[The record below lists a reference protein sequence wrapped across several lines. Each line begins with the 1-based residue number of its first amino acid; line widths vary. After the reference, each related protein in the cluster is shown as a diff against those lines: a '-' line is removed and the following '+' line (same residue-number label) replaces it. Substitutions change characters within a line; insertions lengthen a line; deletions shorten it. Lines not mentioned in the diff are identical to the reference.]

1 MEDLALEIL
10 EDAGLTES
18 DVDDVPSFGLATLS
32 PPRIINPTTNM
43 NWPSIPGGESFFDR
57 ALANGNLEAGA
68 GGELY
73 LDGAEGAKAASS
85 ALDEW
90 ARDEEEGE
98 GDGAADEDGWDLD
111 VGGEEKGADADGAEG
126 EEGAEGAEEEEEL
139 GAGAAPGVS
148 EAEVWVRN
156 SPFAG
161 DHVAAGSFESAMQ
174 LLNRQLGIVNFSS
187 LKPLFLSTYRSSHAY
202 LSPLASLPP
211 LNLHLRRN
219 PGESSL
225 TRVLPVTVVTLRQVR
240 QELSEGFRFV
250 SGNKLVEAQGV
261 FRAVLRSLLVV
272 AVTSNEEAK
281 EVCIPLFLP
290 SILTFHTRHLISHMN
305 TANSGA
311 TP

>member
-1 MEDLALEIL
+1 M
-10 EDAGLTES
+10 
-18 DVDDVPSFGLATLS
+18 
-32 PPRIINPTTNM
+32 
-43 NWPSIPGGESFFDR
+43 
-57 ALANGNLEAGA
+57 
-68 GGELY
+68 
-73 LDGAEGAKAASS
+73 
-85 ALDEW
+85 
-90 ARDEEEGE
+90 
-98 GDGAADEDGWDLD
+98 
-111 VGGEEKGADADGAEG
+111 
-126 EEGAEGAEEEEEL
+126 
-139 GAGAAPGVS
+139 
-148 EAEVWVRN
+148 RN

-225 TRVLPVTVVTLRQVR
+225 TRVLPVAVVTLRQVR

-281 EVCIPLFLP
+281 EVRIHSLSLP
-290 SILTFHTRHLISHMN
+290 SLLLLSSHLTHN
-305 TANSGA
+305 ANSGA